1 MEFSVI
7 LMASPEVLV
16 PFSPLILFG
25 LSRITALK
33 LEDRPQLT
41 SFDVDESAKESKAMA
56 RSGSQGT

>member
-1 MEFSVI
+1 
-7 LMASPEVLV
+7 MASPEVLV

-41 SFDVDESAKESKAMA
+41 FFDVDEIAKESKAMV
-56 RSGSQGT
+56 RSGSQGA